1 MLIDVTGDGKG
12 TVFLVTGQA
21 NILYEAG
28 MAYCA
33 GQMVKKI
40 EEALDGGELDAVF
53 LSHSHYDHVAGLPYI
68 RARWPEVKDY
78 GSALAQEN
86 LR

>member
-68 RARWPEVKDY
+68 RARWPEVKVY
-78 GSALAQEN
+78 ASALAQEI
-86 LR
+86 